1 MKFLTSLLVLV
12 ALNVSLAVSATA
24 KAKRNGQQRFQF
36 DITWETKAPDGFS
49 RPQILINGQSPGP
62 LIHVMQGD
70 SVEVSENDSLGP
82 FYSQCSIAF
91 RW

>member
-1 MKFLTSLLVLV
+1 MKFLTSFLVLV
-12 ALNVSLAVSATA
+12 ALNVSIAVSAAVKT
-24 KAKRNGQQRFQF
+24 KRSGHQRFQL

-62 LIHVMQGD
+62 LIHVTQGD
-70 SVEVSENDSLGP
+70 SVEVSENDTLAS
-82 FYSQCSIAF
+82 FYSQCNIAS